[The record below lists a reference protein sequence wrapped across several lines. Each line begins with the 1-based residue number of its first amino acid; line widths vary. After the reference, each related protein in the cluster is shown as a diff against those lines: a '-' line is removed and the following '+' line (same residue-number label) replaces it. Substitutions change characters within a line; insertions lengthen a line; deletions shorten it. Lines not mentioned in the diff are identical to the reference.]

1 MTVTDLK
8 EQLCLKS
15 AYINMNCNKIIDGC
29 YIGDYLSYV
38 IKNAKPHN
46 IWLTVVNNP
55 NTVAVAM
62 LKNLSC
68 IIMCE
73 NVKPTEETVKI
84 ASDKG
89 IPILLTTKTAYQLA
103 VEISR
108 VI

>member
-73 NVKPTEETVKI
+73 NVKPTDETVKT
-84 ASDKG
+84 AFDKS

-103 VEISR
+103 IEISR

>member
-1 MTVTDLK
+1 MTVKDLK
-8 EQLCLKS
+8 EKLCLKS
-15 AYINMNCNKIIDGC
+15 AYTNINCNKIINSC

-38 IKNAKPHN
+38 IKNAKAHN

-73 NVKPTEETVKI
+73 NVKPTEETIKV
-84 ASDKG
+84 ASEKN
-89 IPILLTTKTAYQLA
+89 IPILLSDKTAYQLA
-103 VEISR
+103 VEISK

>member
-8 EQLCLKS
+8 EQLCLHS
-15 AYINMNCNKIIDGC
+15 AYSNMDCNKIINGC
-29 YIGDYLSYV
+29 YIGDYLSHV
-38 IKNAKPHN
+38 MKNAKPQN

-62 LKNLSC
+62 LKGLSC

-73 NVKPTEETVKI
+73 NVKPTEETIKT
-84 ASDKG
+84 ASEKK
-89 IPILLTTKTAYQLA
+89 IPILLYNRTAYQLA